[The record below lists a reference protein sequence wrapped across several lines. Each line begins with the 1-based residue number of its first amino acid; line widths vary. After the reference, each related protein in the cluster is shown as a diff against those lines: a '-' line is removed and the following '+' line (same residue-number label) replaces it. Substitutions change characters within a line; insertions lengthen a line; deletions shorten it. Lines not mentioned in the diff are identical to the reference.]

1 MSNDATPGFDPR
13 FDPAFQRGFDGP
25 TRTDVPASAPL
36 SAPASAPRS
45 RAPKLEKVEEPP
57 EFSDQAEA
65 FSTGEVDDALGA
77 PTRRPNP
84 FLIALTIFSIVL
96 IVGGLWAAQ
105 FARESFLTVNLST
118 DIDYVTLQM
127 VIFGAPLAVAIG
139 IATALGVLFILAQ
152 RWRRSR

>member
-25 TRTDVPASAPL
+25 TRTDVPV
-36 SAPASAPRS
+36 SAPASPPRS
-45 RAPKLEKVEEPP
+45 PAPKLEKVEEPR
-57 EFSDQAEA
+57 EFSDQADA
-65 FSTGEVDDALGA
+65 LSAAEVDDALEA

-84 FLIALTIFSIVL
+84 FLIALTVVSVIL
-96 IVGGLWAAQ
+96 IIGGLWAAQ

-127 VIFGAPLAVAIG
+127 VIFGAPLAIAIG

-152 RWRRSR
+152 RWRRRGR